1 MNWNENQAVP
11 AYHEISIGKMIPTT
25 RLDLLS
31 FLFSQN
37 RSIHNFCE
45 TIFGRLTRNIQI
57 YDTAEKYVYLNFFI
71 AF

>member
-1 MNWNENQAVP
+1 
-11 AYHEISIGKMIPTT
+11 MIPTT
-25 RLDLLS
+25 RLTLLS

-37 RSIHNFCE
+37 RSIHNFGE

-57 YDTAEKYVYLNFFI
+57 YDTPEKYVYLNFFM